1 MKYTLD
7 RFEETFAILE
17 AEDRSIAKIPRQNLP
32 ENVKEGSILTLTGS
46 IWTVDLSE
54 TENAANR
61 IRTKMDLL
69 WK

>member
-32 ENVKEGSILTLTGS
+32 KNVREGSILTLTGS